1 MDRKVLLGVGV
12 AAAAAAAAGAA
23 AAAYLLFKDEK
34 ESRCGHWRFFKEIY
48 NVVTLQRSVY

>member
-34 ESRCGHWRFFKEIY
+34 ESRCGH
-48 NVVTLQRSVY
+48 

>member
-1 MDRKVLLGVGV
+1 MSRLNEHTMDRKVLLGVGV

-34 ESRCGHWRFFKEIY
+34 ESRCGH
-48 NVVTLQRSVY
+48 